1 MKEYKPYILRNTTT
15 KAIKLPSEVW
25 KEAGWELNDDV
36 EVVCCQVRV
45 SHNKSYNSISIDRVK
60 DLKKYEK
67 ELYEEK

>member
-1 MKEYKPYILRNTTT
+1 M
-15 KAIKLPSEVW
+15 W

-67 ELYEEK
+67 ELYKEK

>member
-1 MKEYKPYILRNTTT
+1 MKEYKPYILKNTTT
-15 KAIKLPSEVW
+15 KAINLPSEVW

-36 EVVCCQVRV
+36 EVVCCQVSV

>member
-1 MKEYKPYILRNTTT
+1 MKEYKPYILRNTAT
-15 KAIKLPSEVW
+15 KAIILPSEVW

-67 ELYEEK
+67 ELYKEK